1 MKMIRATNQFQ
12 TIIDRYQKSLKRRK
26 SKDSLN
32 SLFVKDLKQ
41 VKGFNN
47 FSDEEYMISEIKNE
61 NKIKNEN
68 ILRNNK
74 KYSNYSNNNLS
85 HEKIS
90 KDIFFYYRNKI
101 NEKNNHI
108 NSNKNTNFNLRV
120 NSASYRINSGKKS
133 NISIASSY
141 SRTTKRKKSS
151 ISLILPLIYP
161 KNLIFN
167 QYNKKNNKSYISDD
181 EASANLLSWD
191 KSETNLKT
199 DINEG
204 RNYDINNNKKPAK
217 NSIINDNLNKKKF
230 NVLSIR
236 EIIKNIRMRKCE
248 KELLYKQYIP
258 LYENDIFIKINNV
271 NKKSNLIKKN
281 INYLSSEG
289 NLAYENE
296 KNRIK
301 FLNDIMGE

>member
-26 SKDSLN
+26 SKNSLN
-32 SLFVKDLKQ
+32 SLFIKDLKQ

-47 FSDEEYMISEIKNE
+47 FSDEEYMINEIKNE
-61 NKIKNEN
+61 NKIKNQN

-85 HEKIS
+85 NEKIS

-101 NEKNNHI
+101 NEKNNQI
-108 NSNKNTNFNLRV
+108 KSTKNTNFNLSV
-120 NSASYRINSGKKS
+120 NSASYRINSGKQS
-133 NISIASSY
+133 DISIASSY
-141 SRTTKRKKSS
+141 SRTTKRKNSS

-161 KNLIFN
+161 KNLKFN

-181 EASANLLSWD
+181 EVSANLLSLD

-204 RNYDINNNKKPAK
+204 RNYDINKNKKPVK
-217 NSIINDNLNKKKF
+217 NSI
-230 NVLSIR
+230 
-236 EIIKNIRMRKCE
+236 NI
-248 KELLYKQYIP
+248 
-258 LYENDIFIKINNV
+258 F
-271 NKKSNLIKKN
+271 
-281 INYLSSEG
+281 
-289 NLAYENE
+289 
-296 KNRIK
+296 
-301 FLNDIMGE
+301 F